1 MVKISEL
8 IEKKI
13 YESNSD
19 EITKEF
25 LKKMV
30 YLQLDHISDISEG
43 GKNWKYGKELDRLVK
58 EYTAKS
64 LKNKNVD

>member
-1 MVKISEL
+1 MLKISEL

-13 YESNSD
+13 DESNSD

-30 YLQLDHISDISEG
+30 YMQLDHISEG
-43 GKNWKYGKELDRLVK
+43 GNWKHGRDLDRLVK
-58 EYTAKS
+58 ECTAKS
-64 LKNKNVD
+64 LR